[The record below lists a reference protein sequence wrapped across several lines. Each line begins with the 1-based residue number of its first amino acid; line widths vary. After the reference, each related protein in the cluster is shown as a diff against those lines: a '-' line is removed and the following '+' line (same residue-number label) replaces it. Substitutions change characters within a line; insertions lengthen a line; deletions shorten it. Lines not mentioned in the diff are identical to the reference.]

1 MGQSY
6 LSYKGQWDR
15 MDSEISTVIG
25 RTHENPLDSPTY
37 PTRDSEIEWTV
48 GYPWYVGKTHEN
60 PYRIGQYY
68 LS

>member
-37 PTRDSEIEWTV
+37 PTRDSEIEWPV
-48 GYPWYVGKTHEN
+48 
-60 PYRIGQYY
+60 
-68 LS
+68 